1 MRGYDCDTSS
11 CTPVDPSGTAT
22 KIPAMGKTVGD
33 RVPGAAVLTMRYLKP
48 GSGWAIVDSS
58 SAKGTKITAGS
69 DGSVTTITLGQLPG
83 EPATSSSSAF
93 TGTPALALL
102 ADCSNGQVFEVKNAS
117 GVLTPN
123 NNYAV
128 PRDITRGAAPRVFD
142 FSTDFQTITYYL
154 RVADAGNGHTTGEL
168 VRMVNDG
175 TPQALVRGVERLD
188 FLYGIIDANGNTKF
202 LTANQVDTDT
212 DAGGST
218 IPCPP
223 GVPIDGGMGNSGCL
237 WRAVKTVQV
246 NILMDGQTPMYT
258 LTPDEMKYIY
268 SPDGSAGGVT
278 PAAPDVHPV
287 KPNADQGFP
296 KELLRREFTTL
307 VSLRN
312 FNP

>member
-1 MRGYDCDTSS
+1 M
-11 CTPVDPSGTAT
+11 
-22 KIPAMGKTVGD
+22 
-33 RVPGAAVLTMRYLKP
+33 
-48 GSGWAIVDSS
+48 
-58 SAKGTKITAGS
+58 
-69 DGSVTTITLGQLPG
+69 
-83 EPATSSSSAF
+83 
-93 TGTPALALL
+93 
-102 ADCSNGQVFEVKNAS
+102 
-117 GVLTPN
+117 
-123 NNYAV
+123 
-128 PRDITRGAAPRVFD
+128 
-142 FSTDFQTITYYL
+142 
-154 RVADAGNGHTTGEL
+154 
-168 VRMVNDG
+168 
-175 TPQALVRGVERLD
+175 RGVERLD